1 MAAGIW
7 TYVFADYESG
17 DLSIFAVDH
26 DDEVIWASDHEP
38 TEEGASE
45 CVQEFAAIEVAGMN
59 PVYEGWKLHGF
70 KDLDDAQRAYDELS
84 VPGVSF
90 TVANAEWYNGLDSD
104 MCFGGEDV
112 DGVPESARMFREWY
126 YA

>member
-7 TYVFADYESG
+7 TYVFADYDSG
-17 DLSIFAVDH
+17 DLFIFAVDH

-38 TEEGASE
+38 TMEDASE
-45 CVQEFAAIEVAGMN
+45 CVQEFALIEVAGMN
-59 PVYEGWKLHGF
+59 PVHEGWKLFGF
-70 KDLDDAQRAYDELS
+70 KDLNDAQRAYDELS
-84 VPGVSF
+84 VPGASF

-112 DGVPESARMFREWY
+112 DGIPESALMFREWY

>member
-17 DLSIFAVDH
+17 DLFIFAVGQDGK
-26 DDEVIWASDHEP
+26 VVWASDHEP

-45 CVQEFAAIEVAGMN
+45 CAQEFAAIEITGMN
-59 PVYEGWKLHGF
+59 PVHEGWQLYGF
-70 KDLDDAQRAYDELS
+70 DNLEDAQRAYDELN
-84 VPGVSF
+84 VFGVSF
-90 TVANAEWYNGLDSD
+90 MVANAEWYNGLESD
-104 MCFGGEDV
+104 MCF
-112 DGVPESARMFREWY
+112 DGYDTDGIPESALMFRERY